1 MDSVVQLKNLAAC
14 FLSQVSSRSAY
25 PDLNTHRP
33 AEAVLIQYAGQR
45 IHRWMA
51 QEQIQYRLFQW
62 GAIVVRAVA
71 PLTMHHQPAFFATVL
86 PFVQHIAEVTQGL
99 VHKKTMQI
107 NLACKRQT
115 PGTQRTKTGIR
126 NLRQINGQRFANIR
140 RMTDT
145 LRFNAAAL

>member
-1 MDSVVQLKNLAAC
+1 MLRLSKPLNSHFNTCCAAE
-14 FLSQVSSRSAY
+14 
-25 PDLNTHRP
+25 T
-33 AEAVLIQYAGQR
+33 VLITYAGQR
-45 IHRWMA
+45 IHRRMT
-51 QEQIQYRLFQW
+51 QKQIEYRLFQR
-62 GAIVVRAVA
+62 GTVVVRAIA
-71 PLTMHHQPAFFATVL
+71 PLAMHHQPAFFATVL
-86 PFVQHIAEVTQGL
+86 PLVQYIAEVTQGL

-140 RMTDT
+140 CMTDT

>member
-1 MDSVVQLKNLAAC
+1 M
-14 FLSQVSSRSAY
+14 
-25 PDLNTHRP
+25 
-33 AEAVLIQYAGQR
+33 IQYAGQR
-45 IHRWMA
+45 IHCWMT

-62 GAIVVRAVA
+62 GAIVVRAIA
-71 PLTMHHQPAFFATVL
+71 PLAMHHQPAFFATVL
-86 PFVQHIAEVTQGL
+86 PLVQYIAEVTQGF

-115 PGTQRTKTGIR
+115 PGTQRTEAGIR